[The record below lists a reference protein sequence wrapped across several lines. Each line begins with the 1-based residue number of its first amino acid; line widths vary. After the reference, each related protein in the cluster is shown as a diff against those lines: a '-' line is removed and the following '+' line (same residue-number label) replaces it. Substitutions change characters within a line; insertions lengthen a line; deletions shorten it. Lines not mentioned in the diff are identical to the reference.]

1 MITNYDQY
9 KEIPSKTMRFEAL
22 ARLVSSKTA
31 RQCYE
36 RASLLKLKKND
47 MDLAKKISEQLHMKD
62 EKAEVD
68 SKVAKSFK
76 KLCEGLLADK
86 D

>member
-1 MITNYDQY
+1 
-9 KEIPSKTMRFEAL
+9 
-22 ARLVSSKTA
+22 
-31 RQCYE
+31 
-36 RASLLKLKKND
+36 